1 MYVFSRK
8 NDIFAYYNTPVPA
21 MPGLRVNIYVKD
33 LHIHERN

>member
-8 NDIFAYYNTPVPA
+8 NDIFAYYNTRVTA
-21 MPGLRVNIYVKD
+21 MSWLRIVTYVKD